1 MPEVLDRCV
10 KKLMSQGYSKDKAFA
25 ICVKSTGWKRGK
37 GGRWV
42 KAKKEESKMI
52 CLWASP
58 FDSNLDIKEWME
70 SNFPDVKL
78 EIDDELI
85 SESFHDDV
93 DIWYHVVVSEIFD
106 ENVFLDRL
114 AKDFAVIQE
123 KVPEKVLAWRRRQK
137 PGKIMK
143 PSTFKEIERKAREA
157 GYDDPKAVAGAAY
170 WRTVK
175 AKYSKAKK
183 KSGKE

>member
-42 KAKKEESKMI
+42 KAKKEEEMMN
-52 CLWASP
+52 LWISS
-58 FDSNLDIKEWME
+58 FDGNLGVNEWFE
-70 SNFPDVKL
+70 ANFPDVEF
-78 EIDDELI
+78 EINGELI

-93 DIWYHVVVSEIFD
+93 DIWYHVVISGVSD
-106 ENVFLDRL
+106 EKGFLDRL

-123 KVPEKVLAWRRRQK
+123 KVPEKILAWRRRQK

-175 AKYSKAKK
+175 AKHKKAKE

>member
-10 KKLMSQGYSKDKAFA
+10 KRLMNQGYSKDKAYA

-37 GGRWV
+37 GGKWV
-42 KAKKEESKMI
+42 KSKKEEGKMMY
-52 CLWASP
+52 LWISP
-58 FDSNLDIKEWME
+58 FNDNLKIEEWLKA
-70 SNFPDVKL
+70 NFPNAEF

-85 SESFHDDV
+85 SESFSDDM
-93 DIWYHVVVSEIFD
+93 DLWYHVVVSGIFD
-106 ENVFLDRL
+106 ENVFLNKL
-114 AKDFAVIQE
+114 SKDFAVIQE
-123 KVPEKVLAWRRRQK
+123 KVPEKVLAWRRKQK
-137 PGKIMK
+137 RGAIMK

-175 AKYSKAKK
+175 AKYRKAKR
-183 KSGKE
+183 KSGKK